1 MRFTVPNPSEAL
13 LHEIRVSQVTERV
26 RQLPTVVVANP
37 LLAALIAVV
46 YWDHVF
52 RTILVVFV
60 AAMTVIWAPAA
71 LSWYRL
77 RDRPRPVRVDAL
89 NERRAV
95 IFSFAVGAL
104 WAIAAFVL
112 FPVGGPE
119 ERAALVILLT
129 GLCAGSVS
137 FFSSSPG
144 VSMAFYVPFMLT
156 LLGQALTFMAPRAP
170 VLPAAI
176 AMFLASALLFT
187 QASWGQFVEHVRVL
201 VERDLLL
208 QEAERSGVQLELMLS
223 QMSDLAM
230 VDELT
235 GLKNRR
241 AFFDDIESV
250 IAGSRRRGKP
260 VAIALLDLDHFK
272 DVNDTHGHSIGDEV
286 LREVAHRIEET
297 LRQEQIVGRI
307 GGEEF
312 VVLLPDTSP
321 QQALI
326 AVERVRKAIGDTPI
340 SATDGVRVS
349 VTVSG
354 GIAPLLD
361 GMTVAIS
368 MQQADKAMYRAK
380 ALGRNRVEVFG
391 AVEDAIT
398 SRYTQRLK

>member
-1 MRFTVPNPSEAL
+1 MRFEVVNPSEAL
-13 LHEIRVSQVTERV
+13 LREIRVSQAVARV
-26 RQLPTVVVANP
+26 QQLPTVFVANP
-37 LLAALIAVV
+37 LLAVFIAVL

-52 RTILVVFV
+52 RTLLVVFV
-60 AAMTVIWAPAA
+60 AAMVVLWTPAA
-71 LSWYRL
+71 LSWRRL
-77 RDRPRPVRVDAL
+77 KDRPRPAKVSAL

-95 IFSFAVGAL
+95 IFSGVVGLL
-104 WAIAAFVL
+104 WAVAAFIL
-112 FPVGGPE
+112 FPAGGPE
-119 ERAALVILLT
+119 ERAALVILLA
-129 GLCAGSVS
+129 GLCAGAVS
-137 FFSSSPG
+137 FFSSSP
-144 VSMAFYVPFMLT
+144 VASMAFYMPFMLT
-156 LLGQALTFMAPRAP
+156 LLGQAVTFMAPRSP

-176 AMFLASALLFT
+176 AVFIASALLFT
-187 QASWGQFVEHVRVL
+187 QTSWQQFVENVRIL
-201 VERDLLL
+201 VDRDRLL
-208 QEAERSGVQLELMLS
+208 QEAQRSGVQLELMLS
-223 QMSDLAM
+223 RMSDLAM

-241 AFFDDIESV
+241 SFFDDIESV

-272 DVNDTHGHSIGDEV
+272 DVNDTHGHAIGDDV
-286 LREVAHRIEET
+286 LREVARRIEET

-326 AVERVRKAIGDTPI
+326 AVERVRKAIGDTPVTAA
-340 SATDGVRVS
+340 SGAKVH

-354 GIAPLLD
+354 GIAPLPD
-361 GMTVAIS
+361 GMTVALA

-398 SRYTQRLK
+398 LR

>member
-1 MRFTVPNPSEAL
+1 MRFEVTNPSEAL
-13 LHEIRVSQVTERV
+13 LREIRVSQAVARV
-26 RQLPTVVVANP
+26 QQLPTVFVANP
-37 LLAALIAVV
+37 LLAVFIAVL

-52 RTILVVFV
+52 RTLLVVFV
-60 AAMTVIWAPAA
+60 AAMVVLWMPAA
-71 LSWYRL
+71 LSWRRL
-77 RDRPRPVRVDAL
+77 RDRPRPAKVSAL

-95 IFSFAVGAL
+95 IFSGVVGLL
-104 WAIAAFVL
+104 WAVAAFIL
-112 FPVGGPE
+112 FPAGGPE
-119 ERAALVILLT
+119 ERAALVILLA
-129 GLCAGSVS
+129 GLCAGAVS
-137 FFSSSPG
+137 FFSSSPMA
-144 VSMAFYVPFMLT
+144 SMAFYLPFMLT
-156 LLGQALTFMAPRAP
+156 LLGQAVTFMSPRSP

-176 AMFLASALLFT
+176 AVFIASALLFT
-187 QASWGQFVEHVRVL
+187 QTSWQQFVENVRIL
-201 VERDLLL
+201 VDRDRLL
-208 QEAERSGVQLELMLS
+208 QEAQRSGVQLELMLS
-223 QMSDLAM
+223 RMSDLAM

-241 AFFDDIESV
+241 SFFDDIESV

-272 DVNDTHGHSIGDEV
+272 DVNDTHGHAIGDDV
-286 LREVAHRIEET
+286 LREVARRIEET

-326 AVERVRKAIGDTPI
+326 AVERVRKAIGDTPVE
-340 SATDGVRVS
+340 TGVGTQVQ

-354 GIAPLLD
+354 GIAPLAD
-361 GMTVAIS
+361 GMTVALA

-398 SRYTQRLK
+398 LR

>member
-1 MRFTVPNPSEAL
+1 MRFTVQNPSEAL
-13 LHEIRVSQVTERV
+13 LREIRVSQAVARV
-26 RQLPTVVVANP
+26 QQLPTVFVANP
-37 LLAALIAVV
+37 LLAAFIAVV

-52 RTILVVFV
+52 RTLLVIFV
-60 AAMTVIWAPAA
+60 AAMIVIWTPAA
-71 LSWYRL
+71 LSWRRL
-77 RDRPRPVRVDAL
+77 RDRPRPTKVSAI

-95 IFSFAVGAL
+95 IFSFVVGML
-104 WAIAAFVL
+104 WAVAAFVL
-112 FPVGGPE
+112 FPAGGPE
-119 ERAALVILLT
+119 ERAALVILLA
-129 GLCAGSVS
+129 GLCAGAVS
-137 FFSSSPG
+137 FFSSSPKA
-144 VSMAFYVPFMLT
+144 SMAFYLPFMLT
-156 LLGQALTFMAPRAP
+156 LLGQAITFMAPRAP

-176 AMFLASALLFT
+176 AVFIASAVLFT
-187 QASWGQFVEHVRVL
+187 QTSWGQFVENVRVL
-201 VERDLLL
+201 VDRDRLL
-208 QEAERSGVQLELMLS
+208 QEAQRSGVQLELMLS
-223 QMSDLAM
+223 RMSDLAM

-241 AFFDDIESV
+241 SFFDDIESV

-260 VAIALLDLDHFK
+260 IAIALLDLDHFK
-272 DVNDTHGHSIGDEV
+272 DVNDTHGHAIGDDV
-286 LREVAHRIEET
+286 LREVARRIEET

-340 SATDGVRVS
+340 TAGSGAQVA

-354 GIAPLLD
+354 GIASLGD
-361 GMTVAIS
+361 GMTVALA

-391 AVEDAIT
+391 AVEDAIA
-398 SRYTQRLK
+398 SR